1 MSSSEF
7 KVISDFHLLST
18 REGGASARNNVLC
31 ALETSA
37 VVTLDFTG
45 ARPSPSFADELVG
58 GLASKLGR
66 DAFLRR
72 VRIIGIDDAVR
83 ALLNHIVATR
93 LKQIRSTSDSS
104 TAQKSNGENRGGL
117 VPA

>member
-83 ALLNHIVATR
+83 ALLNHIVTTR
-93 LKQIRSTSDSS
+93 LKQIRSTSDSN